1 MLSAGPRRTKNASS
15 ANCPFLST
23 PWTCRR
29 FAIGLYAREQNTSRS
44 RCAISASLWVTC
56 AWRTLPHNFRSW
68 LSEPLLTPPPV
79 PGSPSLLTH
88 PTVTCKHIT
97 YVYNIHKSI
106 LYVRLYHTVRG
117 INAPGSPNL
126 PKTAKKPKWA
136 YPNVLARRFDRYH
149 IENPLSRLNRPAPR
163 GHFGPPGRPKSI
175 LTLAVVFLRC
185 VIQRTC
191 NSLILHINVCNSM
204 LLRPLR
210 LRLAPA

>member
-1 MLSAGPRRTKNASS
+1 MGIADAPQSVYVLVNKTRV
-15 ANCPFLST
+15 
-23 PWTCRR
+23 
-29 FAIGLYAREQNTSRS
+29 GLAARSQH
-44 RCAISASLWVTC
+44 RCELHAL
-56 AWRTLPHNFRSW
+56 RTL
-68 LSEPLLTPPPV
+68 V
-79 PGSPSLLTH
+79 PTTSDLGSPSRSSPLRPSRAPHRCYRILTSCIN
-88 PTVTCKHIT
+88 TWLR
-97 YVYNIHKSI
+97 VYNIHKSI

-163 GHFGPPGRPKSI
+163 GHFGPPRRPKSI
-175 LTLAVVFLRC
+175 RPPAKVFLRC